1 MLWLSIVARVVIDSV
16 DVVSILF
23 DYLRLRPTPRI
34 VVVAPEVTAPT
45 RPLYSTI
52 FGLVSS

>member
-45 RPLYSTI
+45 RPLYSTT
-52 FGLVSS
+52 FGLVFS